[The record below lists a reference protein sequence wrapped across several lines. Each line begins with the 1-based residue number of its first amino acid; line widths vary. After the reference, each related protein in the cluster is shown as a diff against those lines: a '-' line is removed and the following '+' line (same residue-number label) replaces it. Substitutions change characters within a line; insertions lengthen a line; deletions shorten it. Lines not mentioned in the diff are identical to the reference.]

1 MYQLLDVIVQSRLAS
16 MVAPE
21 SIVSAQA
28 ALQHASSAEAGSPV
42 MSGSPSP
49 PRDGAA
55 IPVDPEEVQELA
67 QRLARG
73 EDIDLNKVSAATNAA
88 AKAAMDTNFNRSVT
102 LSRILT

>member
-1 MYQLLDVIVQSRLAS
+1 
-16 MVAPE
+16 
-21 SIVSAQA
+21 
-28 ALQHASSAEAGSPV
+28 

-49 PRDGAA
+49 PRDGV

-88 AKAAMDTNFNRSVT
+88 AKAAMDTNFNR
-102 LSRILT
+102 